1 MRRRLPPLNA
11 LRAFE
16 AVARH
21 LSMVR
26 AAEELHVTPAA
37 VSQQIKQLEHALG
50 QPLFKR
56 GKTLALSDPAKAAAP
71 LLADA
76 FDRLERAAA
85 QLRIGGRDGP
95 LVVSTPP
102 AFAARWLVP
111 RLEDFHTRHPEIE
124 LRLLATRR
132 LVDFALEDVDA
143 AIRFGTGDYPGLRAE
158 RLMPEAIIPVAAP
171 DLAEGITS
179 AADIATRPLLN
190 DEWHTGSQVFPDWE
204 TWLTSLGVVLETPLR
219 IQHFGESNLTIQ
231 AAVSGLGIALVW
243 RSLVL
248 DDLQAGRLVRLLD
261 QSIATRM
268 AYHLVMPP
276 SRAALA
282 KVAAF
287 RQWLLEKGGIAS
299 QHGMVSTEQLPSSR
313 GAGQ

>member
-1 MRRRLPPLNA
+1 MTRRLPPLTA

-21 LSMVR
+21 LSMAR

-37 VSQQIKQLEHALG
+37 VSQQIKQLEDFLG

-56 GKTLALSDPAKAAAP
+56 GKTLALSDAAQAALP
-71 LLADA
+71 MFSDA

-85 QLRIGGRDGP
+85 RLRTGASGGP
-95 LVVSTPP
+95 LVISTPP

-111 RLEDFHTRHPEIE
+111 RLEDFQNRHPGIE

-132 LVDFALEDVDA
+132 LVDFTLEDVDA
-143 AIRFGTGDYPGLRAE
+143 AIRFGNGDYPGLRVE

-171 DLAEGITS
+171 GLAEGIAT
-179 AADIATRPLLN
+179 AADIARRPLLN
-190 DEWHTGSQVFPDWE
+190 DEWHTGNQVFPDWE
-204 TWLTSLGVVLETPLR
+204 TWFASQGVVPEVPLR

-231 AAVSGLGIALVW
+231 AAISGLGVALVW
-243 RSLVL
+243 RTLAE
-248 DDLQAGRLVRLLD
+248 DDLKAGRLVRLLD
-261 QSIATRM
+261 QSMASPM

-276 SRAALA
+276 NRIALA
-282 KVAAF
+282 KVATF
-287 RQWLLEKGGIAS
+287 REWLLETAGS
-299 QHGMVSTEQLPSSR
+299 
-313 GAGQ
+313 GAWGEPAT

>member
-1 MRRRLPPLNA
+1 MTRRLPPLTA

-37 VSQQIKQLEHALG
+37 VSQQIKQLEDLLG

-56 GKTLALSDPAKAAAP
+56 GKTLALSDSAEAALP
-71 LLADA
+71 LLTDA

-85 QLRIGGRDGP
+85 QLYSGANDGP

-102 AFAARWLVP
+102 TFAARWLVP
-111 RLEDFHTRHPEIE
+111 RLDDFQTCHPEIE

-132 LVDFALEDVDA
+132 LVDFALEDVDC
-143 AIRFGTGDYPGLRAE
+143 AIRFGDGDYPDLSVE

-171 DLAEGITS
+171 TLAAGIATT
-179 AADIATRPLLN
+179 ADIARKPLLN
-190 DEWHTGSQVFPDWE
+190 DEWHTSNLAFPDWE
-204 TWLTSLGVVLETPLR
+204 TWLASQGVTPESPLR
-219 IQHFGESNLTIQ
+219 IKHFGESNLTIQ
-231 AAVSGLGIALVW
+231 AAVSGLGVALVW
-243 RSLVL
+243 RSLVE
-248 DDLQAGRLVRLLD
+248 DDLKAGRLVWLLD
-261 QSIATRM
+261 QTIATRM

-276 SRAALA
+276 NRIGMP

-287 RQWLLEKGGIAS
+287 RAWLLDAAS
-299 QHGMVSTEQLPSSR
+299 NPERPQAEPPTAMG
-313 GAGQ
+313 

>member
-1 MRRRLPPLNA
+1 MSRQLPPLTA

-37 VSQQIKQLEHALG
+37 VSQQIKQLEDLLG

-56 GKTLALSDPAKAAAP
+56 GKTLALSDAAEASLP
-71 LLADA
+71 LLSDA

-85 QLRIGGRDGP
+85 LLRTGAGDGP

-111 RLEDFHTRHPEIE
+111 RLDDFQTRHPEIE

-132 LVDFALEDVDA
+132 LVDFALEDVDC
-143 AIRFGTGDYPGLRAE
+143 AIRFGDGDYAGLSVE
-158 RLMPEAIIPVAAP
+158 QLMPEAIIPVAAP
-171 DLAEGITS
+171 ALAAGIATAADLA
-179 AADIATRPLLN
+179 RCPLLN
-190 DEWHTGSQVFPDWE
+190 DEWHAASQVFPDWE
-204 TWLTSLGVVLETPLR
+204 TWFASQGVAHKAPLR
-219 IQHFGESNLTIQ
+219 IRHFGESNLTIQ
-231 AAVSGLGIALVW
+231 AAVSGLGVALAW
-243 RSLVL
+243 RSLVE
-248 DDLQAGRLVRLLD
+248 DDLKAGRLVWLLD
-261 QSIATRM
+261 QTIATRM
-268 AYHLVMPP
+268 AYHLVMSPN
-276 SRAALA
+276 RVALT

-287 RQWLLEKGGIAS
+287 RAWLLET
-299 QHGMVSTEQLPSSR
+299 VDTLRTPPE
-313 GAGQ
+313 GA

>member
-1 MRRRLPPLNA
+1 MSRKLPPLTA

-21 LSMVR
+21 RSMAR

-37 VSQQIKQLEHALG
+37 VSQQIKQLEDVLG

-56 GKTLALSDPAKAAAP
+56 GKSLRLSDAADAVLP
-71 LLADA
+71 LLTDA

-85 QLRIGGRDGP
+85 QLRSGASDGP

-111 RLEDFHTRHPEIE
+111 RLDDFQTRHPEIE

-132 LVDFALEDVDA
+132 LVDFPLEDVDCA
-143 AIRFGTGDYPGLRAE
+143 VRFGDGNYPGLMVE

-171 DLAEGITS
+171 ALAAG
-179 AADIATRPLLN
+179 IATVADLISKPLLN
-190 DEWHTGSQVFPDWE
+190 DEWHTGNMAFPDWE
-204 TWLTSLGVVLETPLR
+204 TWLVSQGVKPDTPLR
-219 IQHFGESNLTIQ
+219 IKHFGESNLTIQ
-231 AAVSGLGIALVW
+231 AAISGLGVALVW
-243 RSLVL
+243 RTLVEE
-248 DDLQAGRLVRLLD
+248 DLKTGRLVWLLD
-261 QSIATRM
+261 RTTATRM

-276 SRAALA
+276 ARAGFAR
-282 KVAAF
+282 VIAF
-287 RQWLLEKGGIAS
+287 RTWLQEMAQKA
-299 QHGMVSTEQLPSSR
+299 
-313 GAGQ
+313 